1 MTPAPQSFQW
11 EPPQAPRRSVRKTPT
26 RTERVRDLFL
36 AQPNVWIDGRSF
48 ETEGGCYAWRSRIS
62 DVRRQYGLVI
72 ENRQRTVRGTQ
83 GPYVISEY
91 RYCPR

>member
-72 ENRQRTVRGTQ
+72 ENRQRTVQGTQ
-83 GPYVISEY
+83 GPFVISEY